1 MKKKDKKLRA
11 FELVLNAHHIH
22 RPISN
27 KKALLRIFSER
38 TKKTVQINEV
48 IDTAKLLIAI
58 RQSTFKKEEVPG

>member
-11 FELVLNAHHIH
+11 YEVVLNAHHIH

-38 TKKTVQINEV
+38 TKKTKQINEL
-48 IDTAKLLIAI
+48 IETTKLLIAI
-58 RQSTFKKEEVPG
+58 KQSDSKKEKVPG

>member
-22 RPISN
+22 RPIRN

-38 TKKTVQINEV
+38 TKKTMQINEV